1 MRLLLALIIIVPAL
15 EIGLLVFSGNVIGPW
30 PTILLI
36 ILTGVFGAW
45 LAKRQ
50 GIEALRKFQEQMRYG
65 QMPSD
70 VIIDGLCILVG
81 GVVLLTPGFITDLIG
96 FLLLLPTTRNR
107 IKPLIGRWVQR
118 AIKRGNFTI
127 IR

>member
-15 EIGLLVFSGNVIGPW
+15 EIGLLVFSGNIIGPW

-50 GIEALRKFQEQMRYG
+50 GMETLRRFQDQMRYG

-96 FLLLLPTTRNR
+96 FLLLLPPTRNAF
-107 IKPLIGRWVQR
+107 KPWIGRWIQR
-118 AIKRGNFTI
+118 VIKRGNFTI